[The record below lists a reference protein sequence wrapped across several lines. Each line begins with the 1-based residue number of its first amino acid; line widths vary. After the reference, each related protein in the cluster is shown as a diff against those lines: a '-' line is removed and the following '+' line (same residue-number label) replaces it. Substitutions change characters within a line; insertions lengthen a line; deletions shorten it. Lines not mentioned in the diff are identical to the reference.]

1 MINLNRFTSTD
12 IGTINILWSFGN
24 FGYILGMISIVINM
38 LACCYQL
45 FIYAG
50 LTSVYKRL
58 IYWYYIST
66 IGCLLAGTVYKSWL
80 PTQVTEL
87 FSTIIA
93 IILPSTKSPHQK
105 VKMIFLG
112 LNIAFT
118 GLTCCLLPFLS
129 RWKHSS
135 EQKINIS
142 GKVRFKFLD
151 AARVSLGSIHL
162 PGENWIWVD
171 LFIWGIFFSHQNII
185 IVTLPPY
192 FLASDISTKKNIHQE
207 KYFHQNKFL
216 PREIFP
222 PRAFTWPPI
231 ASQWCSPWV
240 R

>member
-1 MINLNRFTSTD
+1 M
-12 IGTINILWSFGN
+12 
-24 FGYILGMISIVINM
+24 
-38 LACCYQL
+38 

-50 LTSVYKRL
+50 LTSVYKQL

-80 PTQVTEL
+80 PTQVTSRQDIFNL
-87 FSTIIA
+87 YDFQFFSTIIA
-93 IILPSTKSPHQK
+93 LILPSTKSPHQK

-142 GKVRFKFLD
+142 GKVCFKFLA

-162 PGENWIWVD
+162 PGE
-171 LFIWGIFFSHQNII
+171 
-185 IVTLPPY
+185 
-192 FLASDISTKKNIHQE
+192 KNEQIGRIRFE
-207 KYFHQNKFL
+207 
-216 PREIFP
+216 
-222 PRAFTWPPI
+222 
-231 ASQWCSPWV
+231 
-240 R
+240 